1 MVSITRFWF
10 GPPALLSSCF
20 RLRRW
25 DRSSWQTLHTF
36 KAICVLVFSLVSHFG
51 AACNAYPRWS
61 TILKA
66 SNKATLSNASW
77 REIKSTSC
85 WFPSL
90 RYVLSFCPVFLSFCP
105 VLLSIILFVCLVLL
119 SSFEQASFTKYGGYP
134 DPQNKGAT
142 RIHKIRG
149 LLGSTK

>member
-105 VLLSIILFVCLVLL
+105 VLLSLFHFFVSYFCPVL
-119 SSFEQASFTKYGGYP
+119 SKQAS
-134 DPQNKGAT
+134 QNMGAT
-142 RIHKIRG
+142 RIHKIKG
-149 LLGSTK
+149 LPAYTK